1 MSLYT
6 LKYKSVFAIAIIA
19 LLSLSVVMP
28 SFAAE
33 VGEGAACGGSGD
45 TCETGL
51 SCVDGFCED
60 SGSSDRGSSLGLDR
74 LTGEGV
80 EEFDAENAIQL
91 GGTPLEQTIA
101 SLINTF
107 IGLLGIVAV
116 IIILIGGFQWMT
128 AGGDDEKIGGAKKMI
143 YAGVAGLAVILAA
156 YAIAE
161 FVIREL
167 VGATGYGTP

>member
-1 MSLYT
+1 MIQTISLFALKNKTVLAVLTALVLAMSFMAPT
-6 LKYKSVFAIAIIA
+6 FAQ
-19 LLSLSVVMP
+19 
-28 SFAAE
+28 AA
-33 VGEGAACGGSGD
+33 D
-45 TCETGL
+45 ET
-51 SCVDGFCED
+51 
-60 SGSSDRGSSLGLDR
+60 LGLVE
-74 LTGEGV
+74 LTPEGV
-80 EEFDAENAIQL
+80 AGESGVAL
-91 GGTPLEQTIA
+91 GQTPLEQTIA

-167 VGATGYGTP
+167 VGATGYGTL